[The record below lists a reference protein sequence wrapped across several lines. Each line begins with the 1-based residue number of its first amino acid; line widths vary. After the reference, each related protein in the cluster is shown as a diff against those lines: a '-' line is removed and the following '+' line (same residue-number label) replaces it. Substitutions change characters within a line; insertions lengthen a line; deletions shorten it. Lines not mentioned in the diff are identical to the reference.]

1 MKGLIRLRFA
11 FAVLLGWSAAA
22 NADDRMY
29 GKPRKIYAEPDRA
42 VFAVSDA
49 PLPNPCG
56 GEFYMFYRAPPHYS
70 ELYALALTAYTTK
83 ATLEIVTRGCEGD
96 RALVHHMAIYE

>member
-1 MKGLIRLRFA
+1 MTGCMANRERSTQNLTALFSRCLMHPCQIL
-11 FAVLLGWSAAA
+11 VAASSTCFTG
-22 NADDRMY
+22 R
-29 GKPRKIYAEPDRA
+29 
-42 VFAVSDA
+42 
-49 PLPNPCG
+49 
-56 GEFYMFYRAPPHYS
+56 PPHYS